1 MAAITYDRSSSLGS
15 MVSSLVN
22 GTVQMQFLS
31 NRIKNI
37 VDAAVD
43 TKTGYTGVETLF
55 GLPEGTGQ
63 EFYLVI
69 STIADVL
76 TKIQGLPKLDQG

>member
-1 MAAITYDRSSSLGS
+1 MAAITYNKTSSLGS

-31 NRIKNI
+31 NRLKNI
-37 VDAAVD
+37 VDAAIDV
-43 TKTGYTGVETLF
+43 KTGYTDLEVLF
-55 GLPEGTGQ
+55 GLPSETGQ
-63 EFYLVI
+63 EFYAII

>member
-1 MAAITYDRSSSLGS
+1 MAAITYNKASSLGS

-43 TKTGYTGVETLF
+43 TRTGYDDLETLF
-55 GLPEGTGQ
+55 GLPVGTGQ
-63 EFYLVI
+63 EFYLII

-76 TKIQGLPKLDQG
+76 TKIEGLPKLDQG

>member
-1 MAAITYDRSSSLGS
+1 MAAISYNKTSSLGS

-43 TKTGYTGVETLF
+43 TKTGYDDLETLF
-55 GLPEGTGQ
+55 GLPVGTGQ
-63 EFYLVI
+63 EFYLII

-76 TKIQGLPKLDQG
+76 TKIEGLPKLDQG

>member
-1 MAAITYDRSSSLGS
+1 MAAITYNKTSSLGS

-22 GTVQMQFLS
+22 GTIQMQFLS

-43 TKTGYTGVETLF
+43 TKTGYLDLEQMF
-55 GLPEGTGQ
+55 GLPERTGE
-63 EFYLVI
+63 EFYFII

-76 TKIQGLPKLDQG
+76 TKIEGLPKLDQG

>member
-1 MAAITYDRSSSLGS
+1 MAAITYNKASSLGS

-43 TKTGYTGVETLF
+43 TKMGYTELESLF
-55 GLPEGTGQ
+55 GLPADTGQ
-63 EFYLVI
+63 EFYLII

>member
-1 MAAITYDRSSSLGS
+1 MAAITYDKTSSLGS

-22 GTVQMQFLS
+22 GTIQMQFLS
-31 NRIKNI
+31 NRLKNI

-43 TKTGYTGVETLF
+43 VKTGYTDLENLF
-55 GLPEGTGQ
+55 GLPIGTGQ
-63 EFYLVI
+63 EFYLIV

>member
-1 MAAITYDRSSSLGS
+1 MAAITYDKTTSLGS

-22 GTVQMQFLS
+22 GTIQMQFLS
-31 NRIKNI
+31 NRLKNI

-43 TKTGYTGVETLF
+43 VKTGYTDLEMLF
-55 GLPEGTGQ
+55 GLPTEKGQ
-63 EFYLVI
+63 EFYTIV

>member
-1 MAAITYDRSSSLGS
+1 MAAITYDKTSSLGS

-55 GLPEGTGQ
+55 GLPIGAGQ
-63 EFYLVI
+63 EFYTIV

-76 TKIQGLPKLDQG
+76 TKIEGLPKLDQG

>member
-1 MAAITYDRSSSLGS
+1 MAAITYNKTTSLGS

-22 GTVQMQFLS
+22 GTIQMQFLS

-37 VDAAVD
+37 VDAAVNSE
-43 TKTGYTGVETLF
+43 TKYAQLEAMF
-55 GLPEGTGQ
+55 ELPAGTGQ
-63 EFYLVI
+63 EFYLII

-76 TKIQGLPKLDQG
+76 TKISGLPQLDQG